1 MKTQISF
8 HSQNL
13 PLRTLIAMAG
23 FVMSIV
29 SASSAWSQQASSASV
44 AVGLGGNLGTLKL
57 AEAEQM
63 MLGRNRDIQLAR
75 RGIEA
80 AQANT
85 ISAGAPPNPNLTI
98 GVGSINPSAGV
109 GGGAYRDKT
118 VDTSI
123 RIDQLLERGDKREL
137 RFAASQSLKMAADQD
152 YQDTVRQQTLALRGA
167 FYDLML
173 AQDRLTIAEE
183 TGRLFDRSVAAAALR
198 FKAGDIAA
206 SDVSRL
212 RVDALRAANDLRAVS
227 ADVQRARLTLGL
239 LIGAE
244 DKAASIQALDAWPAV
259 SNLPGEVAAEVIEQR
274 ADVRAAVARVDAARV
289 ARDLAR
295 SQRIRDVS
303 FGVQYDHYPASPSN
317 TSGSG
322 NFYGISVSIPLFAR
336 YNFEGEIRRAE
347 SDYAAAMEALDRS
360 RALARTD
367 LARSYSDVQASA
379 ERLKRYDDALLV
391 EARKSAESAEFA
403 FRHGAIGV
411 MDLLDARRTLRAIQ
425 NDAAQARNEFAKALS
440 SWQTGRMVAA
450 AADHGS
456 STD

>member
-1 MKTQISF
+1 MNTRTPF
-8 HSQNL
+8 HRRKM
-13 PLRTLIAMAG
+13 PLCTLIAMAG
-23 FVMSIV
+23 FVMTVLPLSQAWPQE
-29 SASSAWSQQASSASV
+29 SAVTNAG
-44 AVGLGGNLGTLKL
+44 AVGNLAALKL
-57 AEAEQM
+57 ADAEQM
-63 MLGRNRDIQLAR
+63 MLARNRDIQLAR

-80 AQANT
+80 AEANK

-98 GVGSINPSAGV
+98 GVGSINPSVGV
-109 GGGAYRDKT
+109 GGGGFRDKT

-123 RIDQLLERGDKREL
+123 RIDQLVERGEKREL
-137 RFAASQSLKMAADQD
+137 RVATAQSLKLAADHD
-152 YQDTVRQQTLALRGA
+152 YQDAVRQQTLALRGA

-173 AQDRLTIAEE
+173 AQDRLAIAEE
-183 TGRLFDRSVAAAALR
+183 TARLFDRSVAAAELR

-212 RVDALRAANDLRAVS
+212 RVDALRATNDLRMVS

-244 DKAASIQALDAWPAV
+244 DKAASIKAVDAWPVV
-259 SNLPGEVAAEVIEQR
+259 SSLPGEPSADVIEQR
-274 ADVRAAVARVDAARV
+274 ADVRAALARADAARV

-295 SQRIRDVS
+295 SQRTRDVS
-303 FGVQYDHYPASPSN
+303 FGVQYDHYPSSPSN
-317 TSGSG
+317 TAGNG

-347 SDYAAAMEALDRS
+347 SDYAAAMEALDRA
-360 RALARTD
+360 RALARSD

-379 ERLKRYDDALLV
+379 DRLKRYDDALLV

-403 FRHGAIGV
+403 FRNGAIGV
-411 MDLLDARRTLRAIQ
+411 MDLLDARRTLRSIQ

-440 SWQTGRMVAA
+440 SWQAGRMVASA
-450 AADHGS
+450 AS
-456 STD
+456 Q